1 MNFDL
6 TPQASHSDERTQEAT
21 PEQPTTSPRIIERS
35 AHPISRKDISE
46 EALKVLNR
54 LSSLGFKGY
63 LVGGGVRDLYLGKKP
78 KDFDVGTDAKPSRLK
93 RIFRNCRVIGRRF
106 RIAHVFF
113 PGEKIVEVATFRRGS
128 VTHIPKESGTVV
140 LIDNEYGTPE
150 EDARRRDIT
159 INGLFYDI
167 ATHSI
172 IDYVGGVEDLDNRLV
187 RTIND
192 PDRSFQEDPVR
203 MVRTIR
209 HAARTG
215 FRVEENTSQAIY
227 RNRSELQKANPS
239 RLLEELFKDL
249 RGGAAETFFRGIVE
263 THLLDV
269 FLPSLATQL
278 REVGLD
284 HPLWR
289 RLRVLDRWSQEGRE
303 GTNSVLLSVLLHTVL
318 LPEADCWSGERGLQ
332 VDIWRMLMKNFIECS
347 RHLRISRRD
356 AERVSQ
362 ILIAFRKLVHS
373 LSRNNL
379 PNVFHKKPYLNEAF
393 DFLEIEYASR
403 EEPVDL
409 IASWRSQFAP
419 DKPTKA
425 ERYSF
430 GIGGFVGGG
439 GEDGRRPVHGGQSR
453 RHDRG
458 RQPRHGRGGPAQGEP
473 GVLFS
478 PVEEGQ
484 EGMDDSFRTDHVP
497 LAEERNPSTAAMPS
511 AGESST
517 RGPAGEAGQTAP
529 VSAGE
534 GGEGQEGGSSNG
546 DRRRRRRRG
555 GRRRHGRHHPD

>member
-6 TPQASHSDERTQEAT
+6 TPQETPSGERTQEAK
-21 PEQPTTSPRIIERS
+21 PEQLATSPRIIERP
-35 AHPISRKDISE
+35 AHPISRKDISD
-46 EALKVLNR
+46 EALKVLYR
-54 LSSLGFKGY
+54 LSSLGFKAY

-187 RTIND
+187 RPIND
-192 PDRSFQEDPVR
+192 PDLSFQEDPVR

-227 RNRSELQKANPS
+227 RNRGELQKANPS
-239 RLLEELFKDL
+239 RLLEEVFKDL
-249 RGGAAETFFRGIVE
+249 RGGAAATFFRGITE

-269 FLPSLATQL
+269 FLPSLAVQL

-289 RLRVLDRWSQEGRE
+289 RLSVLDRWSQEGRE
-303 GTNSVLLSVLLHTVL
+303 STNPVLLSVLLHTVL
-318 LPEADCWSGERGLQ
+318 LPAPECWSGERGLQ

-373 LSRNNL
+373 LGRSHL
-379 PNVFHKKPYLNEAF
+379 PNIFHKKPYLNEAF
-393 DFLEIEYASR
+393 DFLEIEFASHGR
-403 EEPVDL
+403 PVDQ
-409 IASWRSQFAP
+409 IISWRSQFAP
-419 DKPTKA
+419 DKPQRP
-425 ERYSF
+425 ERYAF
-430 GIGGFVGGG
+430 GLGGFVGGR
-439 GEDGRRPVHGGQSR
+439 GEDGRRPMDGGQN
-453 RHDRG
+453 
-458 RQPRHGRGGPAQGEP
+458 HGRDRRRDGRRGPGRSPPEEP
-473 GVLFS
+473 A
-478 PVEEGQ
+478 GQ
-484 EGMDDSFRTDHVP
+484 FP
-497 LAEERNPSTAAMPS
+497 PAEERKEGMEGPIRPGAVPSIDGAGVS
-511 AGESST
+511 AGATPPEEGAPIPT
-517 RGPAGEAGQTAP
+517 GGGDGAEACQTAP
-529 VSAGE
+529 MGRTDGAAYE
-534 GGEGQEGGSSNG
+534 GGGQ
-546 DRRRRRRRG
+546 RRRRRRG
-555 GRRRHGRHHPD
+555 GRRRRGRHHSA